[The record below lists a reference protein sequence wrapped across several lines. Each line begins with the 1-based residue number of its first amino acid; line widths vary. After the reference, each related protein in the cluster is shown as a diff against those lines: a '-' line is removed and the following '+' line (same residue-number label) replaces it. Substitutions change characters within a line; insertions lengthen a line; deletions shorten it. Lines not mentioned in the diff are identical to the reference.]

1 MEDLDKE
8 MVEVKIVIEGGKHSE
23 DETDN
28 WVDHICVEMPTHP
41 DLVKMYGAGRPN
53 ELRML
58 YLMNQQNLEIF
69 SAYGDETPDEQK
81 QQRRLVNAF
90 KEVVEET
97 NGNALVDI
105 ESSIIDEMNDRI
117 DEGEFGIHDV
127 DPHAIVRFMAEDY
140 NRFRWEKPSNPAKWN
155 EYWDKIL
162 HDTWSHNEYFDIV
175 CEILYKKYPLEDH
188 ESHAD
193 PWAEPVVKTAEEM
206 RDLIDK
212 LGSYWKTHIRKLL
225 SLE

>member
-8 MVEVKIVIEGGKHSE
+8 MVE
-23 DETDN
+23 
-28 WVDHICVEMPTHP
+28 
-41 DLVKMYGAGRPN
+41 
-53 ELRML
+53 
-58 YLMNQQNLEIF
+58 
-69 SAYGDETPDEQK
+69 

-97 NGNALVDI
+97 NGEVLKSWGTEVHVKK
-105 ESSIIDEMNDRI
+105 
-117 DEGEFGIHDV
+117 GWV
-127 DPHAIVRFMAEDY
+127 
-140 NRFRWEKPSNPAKWN
+140 KPPNPKAWN

-175 CEILYKKYPLEDH
+175 CEILYKKYPLEAH

-212 LGSYWKTHIRKLL
+212 LDSYWKNHIRNLL
-225 SLE
+225 KA

>member
-8 MVEVKIVIEGGKHSE
+8 MVEIKIVIEGKAWKTESDG
-23 DETDN
+23 
-28 WVDHICVEMPTHP
+28 WVDHICVEMPTYP
-41 DLVKMYGAGRPN
+41 DLVKMYGAGSYN
-53 ELRML
+53 ELRMI
-58 YLMNQQNLEIF
+58 YLMNQQTWEIF
-69 SAYGDETPDEQK
+69 YPHGDETPNEQK
-81 QQRRLVNAF
+81 QQRRLINAF

-97 NGNALVDI
+97 NGEVLKKG
-105 ESSIIDEMNDRI
+105 SSW
-117 DEGEFGIHDV
+117 V
-127 DPHAIVRFMAEDY
+127 
-140 NRFRWEKPSNPAKWN
+140 KPPNPKAWN

-188 ESHAD
+188 ECHAD

-212 LGSYWKTHIRKLL
+212 LDSYWKNHIRNLL
-225 SLE
+225 KA